1 VYSWVFDVESE
12 AEFKY
17 SMAKYDVFFHN
28 VKHTLGDK
36 LAEEVQ
42 LAVGRVLSNIEKV
55 GAHKFQRV
63 ATMGYVGSS
72 IVEGTIVGIKR
83 GGLAAKAS
91 MNIDVAGNQMLQ
103 QVYHHSHRR
112 SISSAQGIHR
122 HQHWSCSLTKNF
134 LTSYQEGLASKN
146 FDSRDSYVSI
156 KAGSSNCWYVTSK
169 RSIRDFHDDNN
180 DDTEVKEQVIPSF
193 YRVRTVHIS
202 SDGFITCTC
211 PYTYQHLAPCRHIMV
226 VLNDSIHLLP
236 QLFHIRWWESFN
248 CFYLTEFGSGMV
260 PQLHNSLN
268 DAYIDINTNHYT
280 SDRIYKG
287 CFLSNE
293 LSLTGYPICDEKEVN
308 NLICHMVN
316 YISMTDHNKVIE
328 IGSKAFKDYLNYN
341 QRTNNDSTSQ
351 LFDLDDQAQLEEGTV
366 SMTGFGGLSD
376 TVAVLSPHRLVPQNM
391 HNIPS
396 LPVNINDTE
405 DYHLFSL

>member
-1 VYSWVFDVESE
+1 
-12 AEFKY
+12 
-17 SMAKYDVFFHN
+17 
-28 VKHTLGDK
+28 
-36 LAEEVQ
+36 
-42 LAVGRVLSNIEKV
+42 
-55 GAHKFQRV
+55 
-63 ATMGYVGSS
+63 
-72 IVEGTIVGIKR
+72 
-83 GGLAAKAS
+83 
-91 MNIDVAGNQMLQ
+91 
-103 QVYHHSHRR
+103 
-112 SISSAQGIHR
+112 
-122 HQHWSCSLTKNF
+122 
-134 LTSYQEGLASKN
+134 
-146 FDSRDSYVSI
+146 
-156 KAGSSNCWYVTSK
+156 
-169 RSIRDFHDDNN
+169 
-180 DDTEVKEQVIPSF
+180 
-193 YRVRTVHIS
+193 
-202 SDGFITCTC
+202 
-211 PYTYQHLAPCRHIMV
+211 MV
-226 VLNDSIHLLP
+226 VLNDSIYLLP

-248 CFYLTEFGSGMV
+248 YFYLTEFGSGMV

-351 LFDLDDQAQLEEGTV
+351 LFDLDDQAQLEEGTI

-376 TVAVLSPHRLVPQNM
+376 TVAVLSPHHLVPQNM
-391 HNIPS
+391 HSIPS